1 MKMRSAELK
10 RNESADGEDSSR
22 IPLVLILG
30 PTGVGKTGISIQAAE
45 MLEAEIVCADSRTLY
60 RGMDI
65 GTAKPSLSQR
75 RLVNHHLVDVA
86 WPDETW
92 SLAKFQREAGI
103 RIRDINRR
111 GALPLMV
118 GGTGQYIRAVLEGWR
133 APPVAGQ
140 VKMRSALENWAR
152 ETGSRG
158 MHRRLEEIDPD
169 AARKIEPNNLRRT
182 IRALEVIFITGR
194 RFSQQS
200 SRQEPVYRI
209 LTLGLDMPRPQLY
222 ERVDRR
228 IEAMFEAGFV
238 DEVRALLEAGYS
250 PELPAMS
257 AIGYKQVVRYLQ
269 GMITIEEARA
279 EMRRATR
286 IYIRRQANWFKRG
299 DPRIRWYP
307 VGERI
312 AVELTAYIRDWLDNP
327 L

>member
-1 MKMRSAELK
+1 MRSAELK
-10 RNESADGEDSSR
+10 RNESTAGEDSTR
-22 IPLVLILG
+22 NPLVLILG

-75 RLVNHHLVDVA
+75 RRVKHHLVDVA
-86 WPDETW
+86 RPDETW
-92 SLAKFQREAGI
+92 SLAKFQQEAGI

-140 VKMRSALENWAR
+140 IEVRSALENWAR
-152 ETGSRG
+152 ETDPRG
-158 MHRRLEEIDPD
+158 MHRRLEVIDPD
-169 AARKIEPNNLRRT
+169 AARDIEPNNLRRT
-182 IRALEVIFITGR
+182 VRALEVIFITGK

-200 SRQEPVYRI
+200 RRQEPVYRI

-222 ERVDRR
+222 DRVDRR
-228 IEAMFEAGFV
+228 IEAMFEAGLV
-238 DEVRALLEAGYS
+238 DEVQSLLEAGYS

-269 GMITIEEARA
+269 GLISIEEARA

-286 IYIRRQANWFKRG
+286 VYIRRQANWFKRD
-299 DPRIRWYP
+299 DPRIRWYLP
-307 VGERI
+307 GEGI
-312 AVELTAYIRDWLDNP
+312 AGELAANIQAWLAEP

>member
-10 RNESADGEDSSR
+10 RNEGAGKEDSTR
-22 IPLVLILG
+22 VPLVLILG
-30 PTGVGKTGISIQAAE
+30 PTGVGKTDLSVQVAE
-45 MLEAEIVCADSRTLY
+45 MMGAEIVCADSRTLY

-75 RLVNHHLVDVA
+75 RRVKHHLVDVA
-86 WPDETW
+86 QPDETW

-103 RIRDINRR
+103 LIQDINRR

-118 GGTGQYIRAVLEGWR
+118 GGTGQYIRAMLEGWQ

-152 ETGSRG
+152 ETGPRG
-158 MHRRLEEIDPD
+158 MHRRLEVIDPD

-182 IRALEVIFITGR
+182 VRALEVIFITGR

-222 ERVDRR
+222 ERVDHR
-228 IEAMFEAGFV
+228 IEAMFEAGLV
-238 DEVRALLEAGYS
+238 DEVLSLLEAGYS
-250 PELPAMS
+250 PELPSMS

-269 GMITIEEARA
+269 GLISIEEARA

-286 IYIRRQANWFKRG
+286 VYIRRQANWFKQD

-307 VGERI
+307 AGERI
-312 AVELTAYIRDWLDNP
+312 AGELTADIRAWLDNP